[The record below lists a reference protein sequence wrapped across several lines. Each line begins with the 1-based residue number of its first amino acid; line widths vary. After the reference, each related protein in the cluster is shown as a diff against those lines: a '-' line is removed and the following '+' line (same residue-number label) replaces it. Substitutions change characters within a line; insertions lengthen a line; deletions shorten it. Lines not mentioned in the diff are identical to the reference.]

1 MTRSLRAVS
10 GAEIVPALREVLSGS
25 GDAIFA
31 GSSVEELPT
40 TVAQRVALVVQSSG
54 STGRPKRVALS
65 ADALLASAAASESAL
80 GEPGQWLLAL
90 PTTYIAGLNVVV
102 RAFAAETELVSVAEG
117 AFSAESFLAA
127 SRRMTDPVR
136 FTSLVPA
143 QLARIIEVDAAAD
156 ALAGF
161 SRVLLGGQ
169 AAPAALLARA
179 EARGIHVTRTYGASE
194 TSGGCVYN
202 GAPIGATRVR
212 ITGGQVELSG
222 PTLAEGY
229 LGDPERTDAAFVV
242 DDGVRWYRTGDA
254 GVLRGDVLSVT
265 GRLDDVYISG
275 GVKVSLG
282 EVEALVRSQPGLGD
296 AIVVRVPSERWG
308 EVPVVVTTVAVDL
321 ASLRATVSDA
331 LGVAAAP
338 AAVEVLDALP
348 LLASGKPDRV
358 ALAASLAQGVNR

>member
-10 GAEIVPALREVLSGS
+10 GAEIVPALREALSGS

-31 GSSVEELPT
+31 GPAAPDLPA

-80 GEPGQWLLAL
+80 GQPGQWLLAL

-102 RAFAAETELVSVAEG
+102 RALAAGTELVSIDDG
-117 AFSAESFLAA
+117 PFTAESFLAA
-127 SRRMTDPVR
+127 SRRMTEPVR

-143 QLARIIEVDAAAD
+143 QLARIIEMDAAAD
-156 ALAGF
+156 ALAGY

-169 AAPAALLARA
+169 AAPAQLLARA
-179 EARGIHVTRTYGASE
+179 AERGIHVTRTYGASE
-194 TSGGCVYN
+194 TSGGCVYD
-202 GAPIGATRVR
+202 GVAIGATQVR
-212 ITGGQVELSG
+212 ITGGQIELSG
-222 PTLAEGY
+222 PSLAEGY
-229 LGDPERTDAAFVV
+229 LADPLRTDAAFVV
-242 DDGVRWYRTGDA
+242 DAGTRWYRTGDA
-254 GVLRGDVLSVT
+254 GTLADGVLSVT
-265 GRLDDVYISG
+265 GRLDDVIISG

-282 EVEALVRSQPGLGD
+282 EIEALVRAQPGLGE
-296 AIVVRVPSERWG
+296 AVVVRGQSTKWG
-308 EVPVVVTTVAVDL
+308 EVPVVVSTVAVDL
-321 ASLRATVSDA
+321 ASLRATISAA

-358 ALAASLAQGVNR
+358 ALAHRVNR

>member
-10 GAEIVPALREVLSGS
+10 GAEIVPALREALSGS

-31 GSSVEELPT
+31 GVPSGDLPA

-102 RAFAAETELVSVAEG
+102 RAFAAETELVSVDDG
-117 AFSAESFLAA
+117 AFTADSFLAA
-127 SRRMTDPVR
+127 SRRMTEPVR

-143 QLARIIEVDAAAD
+143 QLARIIEMDAAAD

-161 SRVLLGGQ
+161 TRVLLGGQ
-169 AAPAALLARA
+169 AAPASLLARA
-179 EARGIHVTRTYGASE
+179 AERGIHVTRTYGASE
-194 TSGGCVYN
+194 TSGGCVYD
-202 GAPIGATRVR
+202 GVAIGATRVR
-212 ITGGQVELSG
+212 IVAGQIELTGPS
-222 PTLAEGY
+222 LAEGY
-229 LGDPERTDAAFVV
+229 LADPERTEAAFVV
-242 DDGVRWYRTGDA
+242 DEGTRWYRTGDA
-254 GVLRGDVLSVT
+254 GALAGDVLSVT
-265 GRLDDVYISG
+265 GRLDDVIISG

-282 EVEALVRSQPGLGD
+282 EIETLVRAQPGLGE
-296 AIVVRVPSERWG
+296 AVVVRAPSEKWG

-321 ASLRATVSDA
+321 AGLRTTISAV

-338 AAVEVLDALP
+338 AAIEVLDVLP

-358 ALAASLAQGVNR
+358 ALAAAVRR